1 MRYRVRQIEIVEYVL
16 EADSEDEVRDFMQ
29 SHTSREL
36 GAAYRDLDTIYSDE
50 IVEKTVMPANFRYS
64 DVIPMIPD
72 EWPDYYQESYL
83 PSEDDPDIPFN

>member
-36 GAAYRDLDTIYSDE
+36 RAVYPDLDTIYSDE
-50 IVEKTVMPANFRYS
+50 ILEKTVMPANFSYS
-64 DVIPMIPD
+64 DTIPMIPD
-72 EWPDYYQESYL
+72 EWPDYYQKSYL
-83 PSEDDPDIPFN
+83 PDEDDPDIPFN